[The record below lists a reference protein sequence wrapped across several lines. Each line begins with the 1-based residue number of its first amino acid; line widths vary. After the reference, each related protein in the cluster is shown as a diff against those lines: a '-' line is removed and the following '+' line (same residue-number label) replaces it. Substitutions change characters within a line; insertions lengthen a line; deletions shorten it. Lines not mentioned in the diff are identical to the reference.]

1 VDSGKN
7 LPSLRHPIRIV
18 RLDIVYGSVKLN
30 RFCKPLARRK
40 WPATVAAVRALAGVQ
55 VRFATQTTSEEY
67 VARKL
72 WRCATLDRCP
82 WHPRGGCGFC
92 RHGTYQRVKPSGT
105 LIPRWYCPRI
115 RRTVSAL
122 PDCLAAHYSGT
133 LQTLEALVCAVEQ
146 APSLAAAAGHLRT
159 DIELPGALR
168 YLNRLCRAIH
178 GALDIVRGLEPARF
192 AAVPSRVCD
201 FALALGSGSPLM
213 TLRDQLS
220 NYLPGLPPP
229 LGFRPPR
236 ISVDISGRGFQ
247 HRMGRDPPLVILDP
261 SSCTGCRPDNQE

>member
-1 VDSGKN
+1 M
-7 LPSLRHPIRIV
+7 
-18 RLDIVYGSVKLN
+18 
-30 RFCKPLARRK
+30 
-40 WPATVAAVRALAGVQ
+40 RALAGVQ

-72 WRCATLDRCP
+72 WRCATLNHCP
-82 WHPRGGCGFC
+82 WHPGGGCGFC
-92 RHGTYQRVKPSGT
+92 RHGTYRRVKPSGT

-133 LQTLEALVCAVEQ
+133 LQALEALVCSVEQ
-146 APSLAAAAGHLRT
+146 APSLAAAAGQLRT

-168 YLNRLCRAIH
+168 YLSRLCRAIH

-201 FALALGSGSPLM
+201 FALALGSGSLLM

-220 NYLPGLPPP
+220 DYLPGLPPP

-236 ISVDISGRGFQ
+236 ISADVSGRAFQ
-247 HRMGRDPPLVILDP
+247 HQVGRDPPLAILDP
-261 SSCTGCRPDNQE
+261 SGSTGCRPDNQE

>member
-1 VDSGKN
+1 M
-7 LPSLRHPIRIV
+7 
-18 RLDIVYGSVKLN
+18 
-30 RFCKPLARRK
+30 
-40 WPATVAAVRALAGVQ
+40 RALAGVQ